1 MIPPLQLLR
10 WQCYF
15 SVNATCEWYKLRI
28 RRVDVTNS
36 SKSHLK
42 RVKQCGGVFVCAKGS
57 LTAYCVRFNICS
69 CIPTHTHTHC
79 TAQLLSLL
87 SFADPFPPNS
97 TLLLPFKNISKQAT
111 RKFMNF
117 TCAQDNNYSDGPEHC
132 VWGSFGGVLEHE
144 TMLIIIII
152 GASMMRRFDLKAN

>member
-1 MIPPLQLLR
+1 MIPQLQLLR

-28 RRVDVTNS
+28 RRVDVANS

-69 CIPTHTHTHC
+69 CIPTHTHIVPPSFCPYCPLLTH
-79 TAQLLSLL
+79 
-87 SFADPFPPNS
+87 FPP
-97 TLLLPFKNISKQAT
+97 TQPLLLPFKNISKQAT

-132 VWGSFGGVLEHE
+132 VWGSFGGVLEHD
-144 TMLIIIII
+144 TMLIIII